1 MTSTRFAACRPLTL
15 ALGVSS
21 MRILKVGAAII
32 GSILLAYGVSIL
44 MSDVDPLTLCSKQC
58 GTYKALSALLGTD
71 SLRSIIGLL
80 YVAISFFFL
89 APLVTEREESE

>member
-1 MTSTRFAACRPLTL
+1 
-15 ALGVSS
+15 

-44 MSDVDPLTLCSKQC
+44 TSDVDPLTLCSKQC
-58 GTYKALSALLGTD
+58 GTYKALSALLGTG

-80 YVAISFFFL
+80 YVAISLFFL
-89 APLVTEREESE
+89 VPLVTKRGESE